1 MNARRIFLPG
11 AALALLGLL
20 CGCPPTQKGT
30 PPSQGGS
37 SGKVPQEQVRTEYR
51 WPLPADPMTLDP
63 AQLTD
68 TVSDCVARRLYNTLL
83 RFAPTGEMLPDLAEA
98 YEMSPDGLSY
108 TFTLRSGVRFH
119 NGEPC
124 TADDVAYSFLR
135 VLDPATNS
143 PRASLLYYVK
153 GAKDFH
159 DGKAKEVPGISV
171 VDESTLKLTLDK
183 PFAPFLNVLCMSVL
197 AAVPKADVERDPQG
211 FGDHPVGTGPFVF
224 DSWERDSRITVKA
237 NRDYF
242 GGTPAIQTLVFRV
255 IKDEKTRF
263 ENFKAGELEHCD
275 IPPSQI
281 VAVRKDPALSAL
293 IHGEPAMDMYSYGFN
308 CQKAPFKDNTAL
320 RQAFNYAVDRE
331 HIIETIW
338 GGLVS
343 EQKTYVPEGMFY
355 FNSGSTGYTHD
366 PEKAKALLEQAGYPG
381 GAGLEEIVLNVDLQP
396 TNKLVAEAVQEDLRR
411 IGVKVRIE
419 TTDWG
424 PFLEKIYAGEA
435 QFHQNTW
442 LTDYPDP
449 DNWLFQLLDTQNWG
463 DAGNTTRW
471 SNSEFDHFVELAQ
484 VEPDQTK
491 RKDLY
496 QKAED
501 IAFTEAPW
509 LLLFWKNSAT
519 LIQPYV
525 RGLEV
530 SRLDRTPQLNN
541 VFIEQATLD

>member
-1 MNARRIFLPG
+1 M
-11 AALALLGLL
+11 AALLALLA
-20 CGCPPTQKGT
+20 GCPPEPKGT
-30 PPSQGGS
+30 PPKAGQGGITEVKAQ
-37 SGKVPQEQVRTEYR
+37 GRTEYR

-68 TVSDCVARRLYNTLL
+68 TVSDCVARRIFNTLL
-83 RFAPTGEMLPDLAEA
+83 RFAPGGEMLPDLAES
-98 YEMSPDGLSY
+98 YEMTPDGLSY
-108 TFTLRSGVRFH
+108 TFKLRSGVRFH

-124 TADDVAYSFLR
+124 TAEDVAYSFLR

-143 PRASLLYYVK
+143 PRASLLYYIA
-153 GAKDFH
+153 GARDYH
-159 DGKAKEVPGISV
+159 DGQRKDVPGIQV
-171 VDESTLKLTLDK
+171 MDEATIRLTLEK

-197 AAVPKADVERDPQG
+197 AAVPKTEVERDPLG

-224 DSWERDSRITVKA
+224 DSWERDSRITLKA
-237 NRDYF
+237 SRDYF
-242 GGTPAIQTLVFRV
+242 DGAPAIETLVFRV

-263 ENFKAGELEHCD
+263 ENFKTGELEHCD

-281 VAVRKDPALSAL
+281 EAVRKDPELSAL
-293 IHGEPAMDMYSYGFN
+293 IHGEPAMDMYAYGFN
-308 CQKAPFKDNTAL
+308 CQQAPFKDNPAL
-320 RQAFNYAVDRE
+320 RLAFNHAVDRK

-343 EQKTYVPEGMFY
+343 EQKTYVPAGMFY
-355 FNSGSTGYTHD
+355 FNADLPGYPYD

-381 GAGLEEIVLNVDLQP
+381 GEGLEEIVLNVDLQP

-424 PFLEKIYAGEA
+424 PFLEKIYAGDA

-449 DNWLFQLLDTQNWG
+449 DNWLFQLLDTKNWG
-463 DAGNTTRW
+463 DSGNTTRW
-471 SNSEFDHFVELAQ
+471 SNSEFDHLVEQAQ
-484 VEPDQTK
+484 VEPDQSK
-491 RKDLY
+491 RRELY
-496 QKAED
+496 RKAEE
-501 IAFTEAPW
+501 IAFAEAPW

-525 RGLEV
+525 KGLDV

-541 VFIEQATLD
+541 VFIEKATLE